1 MINNCRYN
9 YFWTFTYNHLCLQAK
24 VSVNICHL
32 SCSVYIPQYCSLNY
46 IAILLFYTSLY
57 HQKYQ
62 ALIPPNN
69 YNRSLIRQFCT
80 SLTSNAKPSYILK
93 SSRALTTRCTILNDQ
108 NMASFP
114 CMPTSAKPIEHLR
127 PQFPAKYK
135 NHPFTASNMQTVRC
149 VYLPLS
155 KTRNIISLISL
166 AENLLYRGSN
176 MQTIPFRCDHEK
188 IVTCVCQCTV

>member
-1 MINNCRYN
+1 MCIRDR
-9 YFWTFTYNHLCLQAK
+9 
-24 VSVNICHL
+24 
-32 SCSVYIPQYCSLNY
+32 YCSLNY

-155 KTRNIISLISL
+155 KTRNIIRFQIFESETPQVPPNCSPKHQS
-166 AENLLYRGSN
+166 NLTSML
-176 MQTIPFRCDHEK
+176 P
-188 IVTCVCQCTV
+188 